1 VRWSAAF
8 AMTEIAKSSQDSQKE
23 LVPKFNKILKKE
35 DNNGVRNVYLKYLKQ
50 LDRKSTV
57 PKKKLGSLIFL
68 K

>member
-1 VRWSAAF
+1 MRWSAAF
-8 AMTEIAKSSQDSQKE
+8 DLTEIAKSSQDSQKE
-23 LVPKFNKILKKE
+23 LVPKFNKILKRE
-35 DNNGVRNVYLKYLKQ
+35 DNNGVRNIYMKYLKQ